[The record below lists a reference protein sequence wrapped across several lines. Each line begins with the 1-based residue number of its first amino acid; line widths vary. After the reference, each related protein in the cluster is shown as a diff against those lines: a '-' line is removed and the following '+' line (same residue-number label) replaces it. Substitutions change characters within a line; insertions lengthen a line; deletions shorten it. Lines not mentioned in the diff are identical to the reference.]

1 MRYGL
6 PLLVVL
12 GSATLGGA
20 GSDRDRALLEAAP
33 RGDPARIEAL
43 VREGANVNARD
54 ERGQTALLLAARE
67 GQAGV
72 VKALLRAG
80 ADVDAPTASGLTPLI
95 MAAAKGRTEIA
106 RLLIEARA
114 DPDVRHREL
123 GTALDA
129 AQRYGHRDIVQ
140 MLRQSGARGSGKSVG
155 DTVCV
160 RRWSG
165 SGFCGVIEDV
175 TASAYRLG
183 ITRLEGCARGCPA
196 DDECSAG
203 KPVGAGDRDRVQ
215 VGTELWVKSW
225 CLTHTALPSPR

>member
-6 PLLVVL
+6 PLVVVL
-12 GSATLGGA
+12 WGATVVWS
-20 GSDRDRALLEAAP
+20 GSDRDRALREAAR

-80 ADVDAPTASGLTPLI
+80 ADLDATTASGLTPLI
-95 MAAAKGRTEIA
+95 AAAAKGRTDVA

-175 TASAYRLG
+175 TASGYRLG
-183 ITRLEGCARGCPA
+183 ITRLEGCGQGCPA
-196 DDECSAG
+196 DDDCSAG
-203 KPVGAGDRDRVQ
+203 RPVGGGHRDGVR

-225 CLTHTALPSPR
+225 CLTHTAMPSPP